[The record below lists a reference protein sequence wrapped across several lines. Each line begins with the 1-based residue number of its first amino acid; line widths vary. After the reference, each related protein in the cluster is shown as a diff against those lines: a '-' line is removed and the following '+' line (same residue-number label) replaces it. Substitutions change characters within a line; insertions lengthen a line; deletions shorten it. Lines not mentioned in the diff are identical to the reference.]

1 MPALS
6 NTFTD
11 RTPHMFSTLKY
22 VRNIIEP
29 IPVRP
34 IVNTGVLP
42 ISVANNKASTGVN
55 GYQVV
60 EVLPLRP
67 ILTTGVLY
75 PSNTDHL

>member
-1 MPALS
+1 MATYSERLS
-6 NTFTD
+6 LAFDTFE
-11 RTPHMFSTLKY
+11 L
-22 VRNIIEP
+22 VRNPFEP
-29 IPVRP
+29 TPVRP
-34 IVNTGVLP
+34 IVKTGVLP

-55 GYQVV
+55 GFQVV